1 MLTESV
7 LTLLDKSEASLQ
19 QYKTQIGRLN
29 EELSELQRQLALS
42 KDEKVSVKD
51 VTCKDSYS
59 Q

>member
-19 QYKTQIGRLN
+19 QYKTQIDKLN

-42 KDEKVSVKD
+42 KDEKVSD